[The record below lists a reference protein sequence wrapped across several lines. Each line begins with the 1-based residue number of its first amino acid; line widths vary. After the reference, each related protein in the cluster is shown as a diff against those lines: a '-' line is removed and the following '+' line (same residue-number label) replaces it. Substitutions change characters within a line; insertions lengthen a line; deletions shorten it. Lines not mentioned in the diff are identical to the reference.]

1 MVTLILS
8 VSLGAVLL
16 KTICV
21 AKRVHRV
28 LATGKGSRV
37 RASRREDFPELW
49 SPTTTSYL
57 IL

>member
-8 VSLGAVLL
+8 ASLGAVLL

-37 RASRREDFPELW
+37 RASKREDFPEL
-49 SPTTTSYL
+49 
-57 IL
+57 